1 MRRVLP
7 VIAGAMLAVLPGL
20 PAGGQP
26 PVTRSSAVTVDSIVS
41 PQTLEAYAKAHV
53 AINLLRDR
61 EQAELAEPRNK
72 KLEPQAEVREKYR
85 TEREKIRAAHGFTM
99 DQYTRITQQIS
110 SDDAIRDRFEAAVAK
125 LVPVK

>member
-7 VIAGAMLAVLPGL
+7 VIAGAVLAVLPGL

-41 PQTLEAYAKAHV
+41 TQTLEAYAKAYV
-53 AINLLRDR
+53 ALNLLRDR

-72 KLEPQAEVREKYR
+72 KPEPQAEVREKHR
-85 TEREKIRAAHGFTM
+85 TEREKIRTAHGFTI
-99 DQYTRITQQIS
+99 DQFTRVTQQIS
-110 SDDAIRDRFEAAVAK
+110 TNDAVRDRFEAAVAK
-125 LVPVK
+125 LVPGK